1 MNNIALK
8 SAIVSEII
16 AILDAAKERRHQT
29 TEERQFRAALKV
41 QRLGPRHAGKDNLA
55 AMFKD
60 SVDQGRRQQYPFLPL

>member
-8 SAIVSEII
+8 CAIVSEII
-16 AILDAAKERRHQT
+16 AILDAAKERRDQ

-60 SVDQGRRQQYPFLPL
+60 SVDQGRRQQYSFLPL